1 MGQTV
6 EIEVRELRP
15 ELLQDYLR
23 LFDEAFSDFPQW
35 ADCYCGFYDTPGSDW
50 DATTGPQ
57 HRASR
62 SALISAGKA
71 QGLLAYIDGRPVGW
85 CNAQPR
91 ANFVNMRSYR
101 VALTDLGEPVGSI
114 MCFVVSPEYRG
125 RDVCTALLRATCDK
139 FRRDGLQ
146 IAEGYPT
153 TNPQKRFGEIPSAE
167 ANYKGPLTVYLK
179 NGFKIHR
186 QLEMFA
192 IVRRHVNVK

>member
-6 EIEVRELRP
+6 EVEVRELGP

-35 ADCYCGFYDTPGSDW
+35 ADCYCGFYDTQGKEW

-57 HRASR
+57 HRAAR
-62 SALISAGKA
+62 SARIGAGKA
-71 QGLLAYIDGRPVGW
+71 QGLLAYLDGRPVGW

-91 ANFVNMRSYR
+91 ASFVNMRSYK
-101 VALTDLGEPVGSI
+101 VALTDPEEPVGSI

-125 RDVCTALLRATCDK
+125 RGVCTALLRAACDK

-153 TNPQKRFGEIPSAE
+153 TDPQKRFGGIPSAE
-167 ANYKGPLTVYLK
+167 ANYKGPLNVYLK

-186 QLEMFA
+186 QLELFA
-192 IVRRHVNVK
+192 IVRKQL